1 MDTKYLNYIL
11 EIAKYKNM
19 RRAAE
24 KLYVSQPSLSQYL
37 NKLEQELGTPLFIR
51 SKKELTLTP
60 AGELYVACAKKMISM
75 KDQLYKDIADLS
87 ANISIKIAT
96 TATWGHRVIGDI
108 VPVFSQRYANVQI
121 EFLEGNL
128 SDVKTWFSDHS
139 ADFAL
144 IATNSLD
151 CYEQHVLLCEE
162 QIVFAIP
169 SVHPFCQEEA
179 GRSREITPN
188 QIAENFSDDYFILA
202 KKASSVR
209 SVSDK
214 ILEYCDFVPKTAYSS
229 NHMNTIKNL
238 VCNNGGVAFIPI
250 TCALKDPH
258 IRYYCVQP
266 QFHRLDALVYQKRH
280 LNQYEEHLV
289 SLIKQHPL
297 FDPDSSEYMNQMFP
311 FP

>member
-1 MDTKYLNYIL
+1 MDTKYLDYIL

-60 AGELYVACAKKMISM
+60 AGELYVACAQKMINM
-75 KDQLYKDIADLS
+75 KDQLYKEIADLS
-87 ANISIKIAT
+87 TNISIKIAT
-96 TATWGHRVIGDI
+96 TATWGHRVIGDV
-108 VPVFSQRYANVQI
+108 VPAFSQRYPNVQVD
-121 EFLEGNL
+121 FLEGNL
-128 SDVKTWFSDHS
+128 SDVGTWFSTHA

-144 IATNSLD
+144 IAANSLD
-151 CYEQHVLLCEE
+151 SYEQHVLLCRE
-162 QIVFAIP
+162 QIVFAVP
-169 SVHPFCQEEA
+169 SVHPFCQTEDGA
-179 GRSREITPN
+179 SGSITPR
-188 QIAENFSDDYFILA
+188 QIAEIFSDDHFILA

-214 ILEYCDFVPKTAYSS
+214 ILEQCDFIPKTSFSS
-229 NHMNTIKNL
+229 NHMHTIRNL

-250 TCALKDPH
+250 TCALKDSH
-258 IRYYCVQP
+258 IRYYCIQP
-266 QFHRLDALVYQKRH
+266 QFHRLDALVYQKRR

-289 SLIKQHPL
+289 SLFKQHPL
-297 FDPDSSEYMNQMFP
+297 FDPESPEYMNQLTP
-311 FP
+311 

>member
-1 MDTKYLNYIL
+1 MDTKYLSYIL

-37 NKLEQELGTPLFIR
+37 NKLEQELGTPLFVR

-60 AGELYVACAKKMISM
+60 AGELYVNCAQKMISM
-75 KDQLYKDIADLS
+75 KEQLYKDIANLS
-87 ANISIKIAT
+87 ASVPIKIAT

-108 VPVFSQRYANVQI
+108 VPAFSQFYPHVQI
-121 EFLEGNL
+121 EILEGNL
-128 SDVKTWFSDHS
+128 SDVKAWFSNQ
-139 ADFAL
+139 AVDFVL
-144 IATNSLD
+144 IATNNLD
-151 CYEQHVLLCEE
+151 NYEQHQLLSKE

-169 SVHPFCQEEA
+169 SVHPFCQTEA
-179 GRSREITPN
+179 GTSIQITPK
-188 QIAENFSDDYFILA
+188 QITEYFSDDYFILA

-209 SVSDK
+209 FVADE
-214 ILEYCDFVPKTAYSS
+214 ILKYCEFVPKTAYSI

-258 IRYYCVQP
+258 IRYYTIQP
-266 QFHRLDALVYQKRH
+266 QFCRLDALVYKKER

-289 SLIKQHPL
+289 SLIKHHPL
-297 FDPDSSEYMNQMFP
+297 FDPESADYMNRLIT
-311 FP
+311 